1 MNKNKRALL
10 HLSLIPGIG
19 PGILE
24 KLFEV
29 FSQDV
34 DFYKAA
40 LHDFRQ
46 CGIPEKIAQK
56 IITGLK
62 DTAFLE
68 EELKLIEKHNISW
81 VTPFDDLYPE
91 QLRTIHLPPL
101 VLYFQGNPVWQ
112 TQKSISIVGARK
124 ANYYGKVVVKKIVPG
139 LVANNLAV
147 VSGGAYGID
156 TCAHQE
162 TVLVGGKTI
171 VVLGSGLLRIYPAE
185 NKKLFENVLKTGG
198 TIMSPFPCLM
208 GGLPGN
214 FPARNRIIAGISHMT
229 LVVQAAQ
236 KSGSLITAN
245 YALEQGKSVGAV
257 PGSIEDTLS
266 AGCHYLLSQGAKVVT
281 CAEDILEEYH
291 IVKER
296 KPVQMEITQVA
307 SAEDPVL
314 FACLQPRGFEELLEL
329 TKMEENKLKD
339 YLFDMQL
346 EGTLEQNFAGLW
358 QKV

>member
-1 MNKNKRALL
+1 MNKNKTLL

-19 PGILE
+19 PGAIE
-24 KLFEV
+24 KLFQNLPDA
-29 FSQDV
+29 F
-34 DFYKAA
+34 DFYNATVS
-40 LHDFRQ
+40 DFKGYGVAEQ
-46 CGIPEKIAQK
+46 ITEKLVN
-56 IITGLK
+56 GLK
-62 DTAFLE
+62 NQEFLE

-91 QLRTIHLPPL
+91 ELLNIHLPPL
-101 VLYFQGNPVWQ
+101 VLYFLGNPVWK

-124 ANYYGKVVVKKIVPG
+124 ANYYGKNVVKKIVPG
-139 LVANNLAV
+139 LVHNNLSV

-162 TVLVGGKTI
+162 TVASGGKTI

-185 NKKLFENVLKTGG
+185 NRKLFEKIVQTGG
-198 TIMSPFPCLM
+198 AIMSSFPCLA

-245 YALEQGKSVGAV
+245 YALDQGKSVGAV
-257 PGSIEDTLS
+257 PGSIEDPLS
-266 AGCHYLLSQGAKVVT
+266 AGCHSLLSQGAKVVT
-281 CAEDILEEYH
+281 CAEDVLEEYH
-291 IVKER
+291 LAKER
-296 KPVQMEITQVA
+296 KPVQMTIADAKPT
-307 SAEDPVL
+307 EDPVV
-314 FACLQPRGFEELLEL
+314 FACRQPRGFEELLEL
-329 TKMEENKLKD
+329 TKIEENKLKD
-339 YLFDMQL
+339 YLFDLQL
-346 EGTLEQNFAGLW
+346 EGILEQNFAGLW